1 MKVQLV
7 ENVMKANDE
16 VASLN
21 RRLLNEAGIFALD
34 IIGAPGCGKTAM
46 IEAATQMLQPELR
59 VGIIVGD
66 LATQRDADRMAQWCE
81 QVIQINTGKG
91 CHLEAHHVR
100 QALERMDLTAIDV
113 LFIENV
119 GNLICPVGF
128 DLGQD
133 VKIAMFS
140 VSGGDDKAA
149 KHPFAVCESAVL
161 LLSKTDLL
169 QYIPFDMQLFR
180 DDVKRLNPN
189 VGIIGISVPTAQGMD
204 KWVHWIKAKRSLR
217 FSRAEAAQA

>member
-7 ENVMKANDE
+7 ENVLKANDDL
-16 VASLN
+16 AAQN
-21 RRLLNEAGIFALD
+21 RRLLRQAGIFAID
-34 IIGAPGCGKTAM
+34 VIGAPGCGKTAL
-46 IEAATQMLQPELR
+46 IELTTQLLQPDLR

-66 LATQRDADRMAQWCE
+66 LATQRDADRMARWCE

-100 QALERMDLTAIDV
+100 QALERLDLSKIDV

-119 GNLICPVGF
+119 GNLICPVGY

-133 VKIAMFS
+133 VKVGVFS

-149 KHPFAVCESAVL
+149 KHPFIVYESAVL
-161 LLSKTDLL
+161 LLTKTDLL
-169 QYIPFDMQLFR
+169 PHIPFDLQLFQ
-180 DDVKRLNPN
+180 DDVRQLNPK
-189 VGIIGISVPTAQGMD
+189 VELLGMSATTKEGFD
-204 KWVHWIKAKRSLR
+204 KWVQWVKARRSQPR
-217 FSRAEAAQA
+217 QQYQARQV